1 LVAITGKT
9 LKKNERFGV
18 FNRPAVV
25 EILGRRVPR
34 VDYPTGKAAD
44 GAARQR
50 SSTAYPLTMVGTVTI
65 ETRGA

>member
-1 LVAITGKT
+1 MTITGKT

-25 EILGRRVPR
+25 EILGRRERR

-44 GAARQR
+44 ARHGKGR
-50 SSTAYPLTMVGTVTI
+50 RTAYPLTMVGTVTI

>member
-1 LVAITGKT
+1 VAITGKPS
-9 LKKNERFGV
+9 KKMSDSACSTAQQF
-18 FNRPAVV
+18 V
-25 EILGRRVPR
+25 EVLGRRVRR

-50 SSTAYPLTMVGTVTI
+50 SSTVYPLTMVGTVTI

>member
-1 LVAITGKT
+1 LAAITEKT

-18 FNRPAVV
+18 FNRPAV
-25 EILGRRVPR
+25 GWSPAAAAG
-34 VDYPTGKAAD
+34 TAAD

-50 SSTAYPLTMVGTVTI
+50 PSIAYPPTMVGTITI

>member
-1 LVAITGKT
+1 LVAITEKPS
-9 LKKNERFGV
+9 KKMSDSACSTAQQLAE
-18 FNRPAVV
+18 
-25 EILGRRVPR
+25 PR
-34 VDYPTGKAAD
+34 AGGDKAAD